1 MFFINKNLIIWF
13 TIFRPIYGIIV
24 LFFFFI
30 CFLLGWIGS
39 LPVISPFLE
48 IGQLVTFLYFFIL
61 VILFPYLGYFEK
73 SIYNAYIR
81 RRLSFKSKIWISI

>member
-1 MFFINKNLIIWF
+1 MPFINKNIIIRSS
-13 TIFRPIYGIIV
+13 IFRPIYGLIV
-24 LFFFFI
+24 WFFFFI

-48 IGQLVTFLYFFIL
+48 IGQLVTFLYFFIIIL
-61 VILFPYLGYFEK
+61 LFPYLSYFEK

-81 RRLSFKSKIWISI
+81 RSNRYKNKIWV